1 MTTKASPQDAY
12 DKTVLLAPSP
22 RASVERLRGLDDPLI
37 GTMMGDDYRIESV
50 IGEGGMGRLYEAEH
64 VRMGRRVAVKV
75 IHQQIAQREDM
86 RVRFEREARVMA
98 RVQSDH
104 VVTVLDVVEAPDGRT
119 CIVTELLLGAN
130 LDDHLVVHG
139 DKLPVG
145 EVVALTRQCLRGL
158 AAAHACGVVHRDLKP
173 ANLFLAQ
180 DSSGEASLKILDF
193 GVAKLGGDAQMTT
206 TGTIVGTPA
215 YMAPEQARGARLA
228 DARSDLYAVGAVMYR
243 ALTGRS
249 PYDGNDSHGT
259 LIRLMEEA
267 PERPTLLE
275 KTIPPGLEAVIEKAM
290 ARDPDERFQTADEFM
305 RALEPFQ
312 AAEHLHTRPR
322 MHSEAPA
329 DARTLG
335 RRARMTRPT
344 AVLLL
349 AAVSLAAG
357 AAVAT
362 ALALLVDGVSEST
375 VLSASEVVLI
385 TIAAG
390 IATSAAA
397 VGHSRVLAGAWRNAA
412 MVQAF
417 STRLVQALAVGAGT
431 LGLLDLV
438 AQLWASVVLLTP
450 SANAPMFAA
459 ARVLAAIAAGAA
471 IIFRT
476 RKKKPRLR

>member
-1 MTTKASPQDAY
+1 MTTKASSHDAY
-12 DKTVLLAPSP
+12 DQTVLLSP
-22 RASVERLRGLDDPLI
+22 PPARTSAERVRGIDDPLI
-37 GTMMGDDYRIESV
+37 GTMLGEDYRIESV

-64 VRMGRRVAVKV
+64 VRMGRRVAIKV
-75 IHQQIAQREDM
+75 IHHQIAQREDM
-86 RVRFEREARVMA
+86 RLRFEREARVMG

-104 VVTVLDVVEAPDGRT
+104 VVTVLDVVAANDGRT
-119 CIVTELLLGAN
+119 CIVTELLLGSN
-130 LDDHLVVHG
+130 LDDYLADHG
-139 DKLPVG
+139 HKLAVG
-145 EVVALTRQCLRGL
+145 EVVALARQCLRGL

-173 ANLFLAQ
+173 SNLFLAD

-193 GVAKLGGDAQMTT
+193 GVAKLGGDADMTT

-249 PYDGNDSHGT
+249 PYDGSDSHGT

-290 ARDPDERFQTADEFM
+290 ARDPDERFQTAQEFI

-312 AAEHLHTRPR
+312 AAEHLHARVR
-322 MHSEAPA
+322 RLSEGPG
-329 DARTLG
+329 DPKTLG
-335 RRARMTRPT
+335 RIAQLSRPL

-349 AAVSLAAG
+349 ASVSIAAG
-357 AAVAT
+357 SAVAA
-362 ALALLVDGVSEST
+362 ALALLVDSVSESPL
-375 VLSASEVVLI
+375 LSASEVVLI

-390 IATSAAA
+390 IATAASA
-397 VGHSRVLAGAWRNAA
+397 VGLSRVLGGAWRNVA

-417 STRLVQALAVGAGT
+417 SARLVQALAVGAGT
-431 LGLLDLV
+431 LGLLDL
-438 AQLWASVVLLTP
+438 AAELWAAVVLLKP
-450 SANAPMFAA
+450 SANAPSWAA
-459 ARVLAAIAAGAA
+459 ARVLVAMATGTTMIV
-471 IIFRT
+471 RT
-476 RKKKPRLR
+476 RKKKR